1 MKTYEELA
9 NSIIYKRKGSKNE
22 LLNKSNELEVVGI
35 GRSAYAFR
43 IKSTNLVLK
52 VYFPTHKYVGK
63 EESTVYNMLQA
74 NPFFPTLH
82 AYGENYIVIDY
93 IPGDTFFTCL
103 LKGIPIKSK
112 HILQI
117 DNALKSVKKVG
128 LNPSD
133 VHLRNIILTR
143 DGEVKL
149 IDVARFRQK
158 GECTQWEDLKKAYKL
173 YKKSYIPKQLPAFL
187 LNFIALVY
195 KKKWLK
201 SLV

>member
-9 NSIIYKRKGSKNE
+9 NSVIYKRNGSKIT
-22 LLNKSNELEVVGI
+22 LLNKACELQVVGI

-43 IKSTNLVLK
+43 IKSTCLVLK
-52 VYFPTHKYVGK
+52 VYFPTHKEVVK
-63 EESTVYNMLQA
+63 EESTVYNMLQG
-74 NPFFPTLH
+74 NPFFPKLH
-82 AYGENYIVIDY
+82 AFGENYIVIDY
-93 IPGDTFFTCL
+93 ISGDTFFTCL

-117 DNALKSVKKVG
+117 DTALKSVKKVG

-133 VHLRNIILTR
+133 VHLRNIILTS

-158 GECTQWEDLKKAYKL
+158 GACTQWEDLKKAYKL
-173 YKKSYIPKQLPAFL
+173 YRMKYIPKQLPAFMM
-187 LNFIALVY
+187 NFIAFVY
-195 KKKWLK
+195 KKRWLK
-201 SLV
+201 LLV